1 MTPDCFVC
9 PLTSLRGAVV
19 NQALHVGGKQ
29 KGGKEGR
36 GREGGAFPLFK
47 KKKGPKGS
55 SIHPLCA
62 EQKVVSLREARSE
75 TKTHV
80 HIQTWQRLKG

>member
-1 MTPDCFVC
+1 MWGANRREEK
-9 PLTSLRGAVV
+9 RGEA
-19 NQALHVGGKQ
+19 
-29 KGGKEGR
+29 ER
-36 GREGGAFPLFK
+36 GGAFPLLK
-47 KKKGPKGS
+47 KKKKGGPKGS

-62 EQKVVSLREARSE
+62 EQKVGSLREARGE